1 MDIKDFNPTEL
12 DYTTG
17 EPDYKSLWGDYQKRA
32 EKSKFWL
39 QDLK

>member
-17 EPDYKSLWGDYQKRA
+17 EPDYKSLWGKKQVLRPP
-32 EKSKFWL
+32 ECRVP
-39 QDLK
+39 

>member
-17 EPDYKSLWGDYQKRA
+17 EPDYKFKGKKGQKVENLGCRT
-32 EKSKFWL
+32 
-39 QDLK
+39 